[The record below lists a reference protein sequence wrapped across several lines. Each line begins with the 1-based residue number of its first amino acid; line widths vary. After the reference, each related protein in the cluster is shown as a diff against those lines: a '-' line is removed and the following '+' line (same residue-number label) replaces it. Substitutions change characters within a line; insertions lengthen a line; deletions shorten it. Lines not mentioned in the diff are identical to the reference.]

1 MDHSIT
7 RVRAMNIWNKVFLGL
22 IFVLA
27 VAVVFFTSQEM
38 KIRGTGQKA
47 VESIKKKTET
57 AEQDIKKINEGT
69 APTKKLSEKTIEEL
83 GFHELR
89 VKLLDL
95 LYERKKAW
103 FGCKPGNLNVSGK
116 ELTPEQLGGDN
127 PATPGEKLK
136 IIKLLEVSLTI
147 TSPVVEKN
155 GNEEVVPPDDLKG
168 IVCVFD
174 EGENGVGGS
183 FLGMFIVNQIQKVQ
197 NGYQVTLQSAHELSE
212 TEIKEIQKAVRST
225 WAIYTTVP
233 LDRYQNIFDRLTDE
247 EKEMIP
253 ESLRETL
260 TNPERTPKDFDEL
273 LSLFY
278 QRRIELKEAINSTKR
293 RIEELNEA
301 LRIAKKEDQDLQND
315 KELEIKRIDMMKK
328 QGETLQKNL
337 EAYDGMIK
345 RLREDIEKTQLKNE
359 WYVAKIAEYQLKVK
373 ELIEQ
378 KTAQAAQTANE

>member
-1 MDHSIT
+1 
-7 RVRAMNIWNKVFLGL
+7 MNIWNKVFLGL